1 MPLVRRRSQAAL
13 AVYSKVSANKDDGGR
28 MLSGDDRSERVDD
41 DTGFVKGSGPMTAET
56 VRSAEIPGPDPLAVC
71 ERAARA
77 GGTVLLEWMGR
88 FQAKKKGPRD
98 FVTEA
103 DFASQREIRRIVT
116 ETFPDHGFVGEEAE
130 GTADQPA
137 PGQPGHAGSGL
148 RWIVD
153 PLDGTTNYV
162 HGFPA
167 WCVSVALAREDE
179 LLAATIYDPLREECF
194 TARPGAGGFLNGEP
208 IRVPRVTELGE
219 SLAALSF
226 PPQVHADSPA
236 VADFLAVLPHVHSV
250 RRTGS
255 TALNLAWLAC
265 GRLHV
270 FWARRI
276 ACWDAAAGF
285 LIAREAGATLRGFHT
300 GREPVRLEDPAFL
313 VASTPELFRAIQPL
327 LDR

>member
-1 MPLVRRRSQAAL
+1 MNAQATDQSPDHCAPDHLV
-13 AVYSKVSANKDDGGR
+13 
-28 MLSGDDRSERVDD
+28 
-41 DTGFVKGSGPMTAET
+41 
-56 VRSAEIPGPDPLAVC
+56 IC

-77 GGTVLLEWMGR
+77 GGAVLLDWLGR
-88 FQAKKKGPRD
+88 FRAQKKGPRD
-98 FVTEA
+98 LVTEA
-103 DFASQREIRRIVT
+103 DYASQREIRRIVQ
-116 ETFPDHGFVGEEAE
+116 EAFPEHGFVGEEAE
-130 GTADQPA
+130 GSAGQPPA
-137 PGQPGHAGSGL
+137 GEPGHAGSGT

-167 WCVSVALAREDE
+167 WCVSVALARGDE
-179 LLAATIYDPLREECF
+179 LLAATIHDPLRDECF
-194 TARPGAGGFLNGEP
+194 TASLGGGAFLNGEP
-208 IRVPRVTELGE
+208 IRVPPVTDLSE

-226 PPQVHADSPA
+226 PPHVEADSPA
-236 VADFLAVLPHVHSV
+236 VADFLAVLPRVHSV

-285 LIAREAGATLRGFHT
+285 LIAREAGATLKGFAS
-300 GREPVRLEDPAFL
+300 GCEPVPLEDPAFII
-313 VASTPELFRAIQPL
+313 ASTPELFAAVHPL
-327 LDR
+327 LRR